1 MRRRDFLAGCLIGTT
16 VAASACLKQKT
27 AGLQKLR
34 LTAGRGLSMSSL
46 YLAYESGY
54 FREAGFDLE
63 ILQMSNPIDAMT
75 LLAGRKIDVA
85 FAGLVSSFLNASSRN
100 LPVKIVAGREIAS
113 PLCGNMGA
121 IYGLRRSFPNGLD
134 NPIVLKGK
142 RVSAGPTIGFT
153 HFALDTQLESVG
165 LKGTDVQSVNLP
177 TSQAAAALIGGR
189 IDAAVLNLEFDRNLM
204 ARASEIVRGPGL
216 ARYHPNFQCSH
227 ILFGE
232 SLLSADTDI
241 GARFL
246 SAYLRGAQ
254 EFTRGG
260 TPRFMEEFARAGGL
274 DVKLVTG
281 ACRHSFA
288 LDGSVDLHSLQLFAD
303 WAVRRK
309 YIPQP
314 VDVAEL
320 VDRRFLRSLHEK

>member
-1 MRRRDFLAGCLIGTT
+1 MRRRDFLAGCLIGT
-16 VAASACLKQKT
+16 AMFEAACLKRKP

-54 FREAGFDLE
+54 FRDAGFDME
-63 ILQMSNPIDAMT
+63 ILQLSNPTDAMT
-75 LLAGRKIDVA
+75 LLAGGKIDVA
-85 FAGLVSSFLNASSRN
+85 FAGLVSSFLNTSSRR

-113 PLCGNMGA
+113 PSCGNMGA
-121 IYGLRRSFPNGLD
+121 IYGLRRNFPNGLE

-142 RVSAGPTIGFT
+142 RISAGPSIGFS

-165 LKGTDVQSVNLP
+165 LTGNDVQSLNLP

-189 IDAAVLNLEFDRNLM
+189 IDAAVLNLEYDRNLI
-204 ARASEIVRGPGL
+204 ARASEIVRGYGL

-227 ILFGE
+227 ILFGK
-232 SLLSADTDI
+232 SLLSADPGI
-241 GARFL
+241 GTRFL

-254 EFTRGG
+254 EFVRGS
-260 TPRFMEEFARAGGL
+260 TPRFMKEFARSGGL

-281 ACRHSFA
+281 ACRNSFT
-288 LDGSVDLHSLQLFAD
+288 LDGSVDLHSLQLFVD
-303 WAVRRK
+303 WSFRRK

-320 VDRRFLRSLHEK
+320 VDLRFLRSLHDK

>member
-1 MRRRDFLAGCLIGTT
+1 MRRRDFLAGCLIGT
-16 VAASACLKQKT
+16 AMFEAACLKRKS

-54 FREAGFDLE
+54 FRDAGFDLE

-75 LLAGRKIDVA
+75 LLAGGKIDVA
-85 FAGLVSSFLNASSRN
+85 FAGLVSSFLNASSRK
-100 LPVKIVAGREIAS
+100 LAVKIVAGREIAS
-113 PLCGNMGA
+113 PTCGNMGV
-121 IYGLRRSFPNGLD
+121 IYGLRRNFPNGLD
-134 NPIVLKGK
+134 NPLVLKGK
-142 RVSAGPTIGFT
+142 RVSAGPTIGFS

-165 LKGTDVQSVNLP
+165 LTGNDVQSLNLP
-177 TSQAAAALIGGR
+177 TSQAAAALVGGR
-189 IDAAVLNLEFDRNLM
+189 IDAAVLNLEFDRNLI

-227 ILFGE
+227 IFFGE
-232 SLLSADTDI
+232 SLLSADTSI

-246 SAYLRGAQ
+246 SAYFRGAQ
-254 EFTRGG
+254 EFVRGR
-260 TPRFMEEFARAGGL
+260 TPRFMEEFARSGGL
-274 DVKLVTG
+274 DAKLVAG
-281 ACRHSFA
+281 ACRHSFT
-288 LDGSVDLHSLQLFAD
+288 LDGSVDLHSLQLFVD

-320 VDRRFLRSLHEK
+320 IDLRFLRGLHAS